1 MVGSEFLVT
10 YFKKQ
15 LEIRGVALFEEGFFV
30 FMRVGTFL
38 YKRYNYPSRGV
49 KYLSVVFFVI
59 LSHKF
64 STFELI
70 LVSVDLPIF
79 KED

>member
-1 MVGSEFLVT
+1 MVESEFLVT

-15 LEIRGVALFEEGFFV
+15 LEIRCVALFEEGFFIFV
-30 FMRVGTFL
+30 RVGTFL
-38 YKRYNYPSRGV
+38 YKRYNYSSAGV
-49 KYLSVVFFVI
+49 KYLGVVFFII

-70 LVSVDLPIF
+70 LVSVDLLIF